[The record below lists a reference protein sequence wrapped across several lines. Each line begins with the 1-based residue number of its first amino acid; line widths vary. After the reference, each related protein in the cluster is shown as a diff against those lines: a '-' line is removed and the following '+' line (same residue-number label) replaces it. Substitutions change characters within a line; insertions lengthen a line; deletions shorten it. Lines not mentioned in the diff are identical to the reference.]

1 MYVFHAGVNDGPDVI
16 QEKVTRRMPKP
27 KQHTDGRVARGER
40 TREAIVAAHTALL
53 LEGVLKPTGQAIAD
67 RAEVSVRTLW
77 ANFKDLEAL
86 LNETTAYWLA
96 ADDELRQLVDASR
109 PLDERI
115 ATYCA
120 ERGRRLENIAPA
132 ARSAA
137 LGEPFSAAL
146 KRSRHAHIA
155 RLRSE
160 IETVFARELEAAPPA
175 ERDNLRFALIAAT
188 GWPSW
193 QLLRDDFELSA
204 EQVVAIMARSC
215 HALLDPVG

>member
-1 MYVFHAGVNDGPDVI
+1 
-16 QEKVTRRMPKP
+16 MPKP

-40 TREAIVAAHTALL
+40 TREAIVAAHTELL

-86 LNETTAYWLA
+86 LNETTAYWMA
-96 ADDELRQLVDASR
+96 SDADLQQPIDSNR
-109 PLDERI
+109 PLAERI
-115 ATYCA
+115 DRFCDQ
-120 ERGRRLENIAPA
+120 RGRRLEHIAPA

-146 KRSRHAHIA
+146 QRSRQEHIA

-160 IETVFARELEAAPPA
+160 VETVFEPELEAAGS
-175 ERDNLRFALIAAT
+175 ERDELTFALVAAT
-188 GWPSW
+188 GWSTW
-193 QLLRDDFELSA
+193 QMHRDDLGISSDA
-204 EQVVAIMARSC
+204 AVATMRRTCI
-215 HALLDPVG
+215 ALLA

>member
-1 MYVFHAGVNDGPDVI
+1 
-16 QEKVTRRMPKP
+16 MPKQR
-27 KQHTDGRVARGER
+27 QHTDGRVARGER

-86 LNETTAYWLA
+86 LNETTAYWMA
-96 ADDELRQLVDASR
+96 ADDELRQAIDPGG

-146 KRSRHAHIA
+146 RRSRQAHVTQ
-155 RLRSE
+155 LKSE
-160 IETVFARELEAAPPA
+160 LETVFARELKAAGSVR
-175 ERDNLRFALIAAT
+175 EELLFSLIGAA
-188 GWPSW
+188 GWPNW
-193 QLLRDDFELSA
+193 ELLRDDFDVSA
-204 EQVVAIMARSC
+204 DDAVAIMRHTC
-215 HALLDPVG
+215 HALLDNLA